1 MVNKISRQEEF
12 AEEQQT
18 RRSIVMAQRQQ
29 VSADIHN
36 ADGIAVVDDILVDMV
51 DDNVK
56 DNASSQ
62 DSGDVPDQQG
72 NQTLVTDAQIDIQD
86 QWRFLKKRER
96 ELAAERKAFEQQKE
110 DKKRQAK
117 IIQAINM
124 RTTNHRASDTK
135 RSSATTDFDSRISSI
150 RHVSD
155 TFDDRIQR
163 TIDNIHN
170 KRPHV
175 AEVQL
180 QPQQQHQ
187 ITIMSKEVAANK
199 TQLKIMRTSI

>member
-1 MVNKISRQEEF
+1 MVNKILRQEEF

-36 ADGIAVVDDILVDMV
+36 ADGIAVMDDTLVDV
-51 DDNVK
+51 DSAED
-56 DNASSQ
+56 DTSSQ
-62 DSGDVPDQQG
+62 NSGDVPDQQG
-72 NQTLVTDAQIDIQD
+72 NQTLVTVAQIDIQD

-124 RTTNHRASDTK
+124 RTTDRRASNTK
-135 RSSATTDFDSRISSI
+135 RSSATTDFDSHISSI
-150 RHVSD
+150 RPASD
-155 TFDDRIQR
+155 TFNDRIQR
-163 TIDNIHN
+163 TIDDVHN

-187 ITIMSKEVAANK
+187 VTIMSK
-199 TQLKIMRTSI
+199 